1 MNITNKWQHILVC
14 LFASCVFI
22 SCGDDDLDF
31 NGNSSSDKN
40 VIKTVWFQSVDEPQK
55 IELPST
61 LTQQG
66 VKCTSSWASVESNGK
81 ALSIRVEDYT
91 DAKQDDRIAFIT
103 FDGSKD
109 KIRIVQS
116 KYKEKDTYDVNGY
129 GGVVVCMKDSIR
141 LVASTLLGELPWS
154 VYRNKW
160 YGMKN
165 SEDGMENTLKMK
177 ALPYYLQEFPALAV
191 IDALN
196 ILCFGD
202 NKVTKWYL
210 PAIDEITLAYSRTGI
225 IRWAWSSTEKTDLDA
240 YYSDYSRCWGWDK
253 SKTMAVYAFYRF

>member
-1 MNITNKWQHILVC
+1 MMLVIIIGS
-14 LFASCVFI
+14 AVVFT
-22 SCGDDDLDF
+22 SCGDNDLDF

-40 VIKTVWFQSVDEPQK
+40 IVKTVWFQSVDKSQNVD
-55 IELPST
+55 LPLT
-61 LTQQG
+61 LAERSP
-66 VKCTSSWASVESNGK
+66 KCNSSWASVETNGIT
-81 ALSIRVEDYT
+81 LSIRVDDYIN
-91 DAKQDDRIAFIT
+91 AKQDDRIALIT
-103 FDGSKD
+103 FEGTKE

-116 KYKEKDTYDVNGY
+116 KYKEKDTYDINGY

-160 YGMKN
+160 YGMTN

-225 IRWAWSSTEKTDLDA
+225 VNWAWSSTEKTDLDA
-240 YYSDYSRCWGWDK
+240 YYSDYSRYWGWDK
-253 SKTMAVYAFYRF
+253 SKTKYVYAFYRF